1 MREVWAVKHRPNN
14 IDEFAGQDNIREEFE
29 RIVRGEVSPQNYIF
43 YSPEPGTG
51 KTSLAHIMAKAL
63 DYNMHQYNASS
74 KHQRG
79 IEFVEQDLAPKTRL
93 GQYETFFFLDEAD
106 QLTPAAQS
114 ALKGVIEGAQG
125 YFILTCNDLSK
136 ISRWLQSRCQV
147 RVFTP
152 LSEDTVVRRLSQ
164 IASHE
169 NVSIADSGIT
179 LIAKAHNGDLRNAIN
194 ALQAYHSMPEGTR
207 NKFLLGLDKPDL
219 DVKKFLTLCMR
230 EQRVEEAVEM
240 IHPTPNLR
248 QVIGTIFDYGINSPA
263 KPANK
268 LKLVEAATQAQRDL
282 INGVEDHYVVWD
294 FSRRLAKGSYTGV
307 TEE

>member
-1 MREVWAVKHRPNN
+1 MREVWAVKYRPNH
-14 IDEFAGQDNIREEFE
+14 IDEFAGQENIREEFE
-29 RIVRGEVSPQNYIF
+29 RIVKGESSPQNYIF

-51 KTSLAHIMAKAL
+51 KTSLAHIMAKQL
-63 DYNMHQYNASS
+63 GYVMHQYNASS

-114 ALKGVIEGAQG
+114 ALKGVIENAQG

-147 RVFTP
+147 RVFAP
-152 LSEDTVVRRLSQ
+152 LTDATVEDRLRHISQ
-164 IASHE
+164 CE
-169 NVSIADSGIT
+169 NVSIADSGIS
-179 LIAKAHNGDLRNAIN
+179 LIAKAHSGDLRNSIN
-194 ALQAYHSMPEGTR
+194 ALQAYHSMPEGSR
-207 NKFLLGLDKPDL
+207 NKFLLDLDTPDL
-219 DVKKFLTLCMR
+219 DCKKFLTLCMR
-230 EQRVEEAVEM
+230 EQRVEDAVAM
-240 IHPTPNLR
+240 IHPNPNLR
-248 QVIGTIFDYGINSPA
+248 QVIGVIFDYGINSPA
-263 KPANK
+263 KPDNK

-282 INGVEDHYVVWD
+282 INGVEDHYVAWD